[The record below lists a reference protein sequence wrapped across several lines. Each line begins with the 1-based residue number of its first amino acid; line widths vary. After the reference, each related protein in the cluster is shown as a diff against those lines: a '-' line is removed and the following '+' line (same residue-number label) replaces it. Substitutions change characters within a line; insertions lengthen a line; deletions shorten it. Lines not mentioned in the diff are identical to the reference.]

1 MASLPLSIISYV
13 MAWYVP
19 DGWTEDQLFWWFIF
33 WHSFLFTVIT
43 GVRIPHTSMT
53 MYLSKNQED
62 RQSAT
67 VYRMGKNFIDYLY
80 YSCKLNNLNFKKG
93 FELIGILLALGI
105 QGPFVI
111 GGDNCENLGNKT
123 NNETFIINETT
134 TINST
139 LPNVEPNLFEEQK
152 YVILAITMSMF
163 FAVGNLL
170 LIFFVEEKSNLIK

>member
-1 MASLPLSIISYV
+1 MMASLPLSIISYV

-80 YSCKLNNLNFKKG
+80 YS
-93 FELIGILLALGI
+93 
-105 QGPFVI
+105 
-111 GGDNCENLGNKT
+111 
-123 NNETFIINETT
+123 
-134 TINST
+134 
-139 LPNVEPNLFEEQK
+139 
-152 YVILAITMSMF
+152 
-163 FAVGNLL
+163 
-170 LIFFVEEKSNLIK
+170 